1 MATLKVSRKGDSL
14 TTGHI
19 CSTTTTLATPGQST
33 VFANN
38 IRIARKGDS
47 TVPHPFPPA
56 PACAN
61 HTAVVNAGSETR
73 QYLGAGEK
81 FRYLSL
87 TFRCYVQEDD
97 AVEALERLMEDVET
111 VLETNNPI
119 TYTNNLG
126 AVQSTIQTSI
136 VSIDTDEGVL
146 DPLGIGELTC
156 VVQY

>member
-1 MATLKVSRKGDSL
+1 MAQRDYTTRRSAIVNSL
-14 TTGHI
+14 AAKIEEIDGTGHFLSSVSDVSPRLKFWDEI
-19 CSTTTTLATPGQST
+19 EE
-33 VFANN
+33 
-38 IRIARKGDS
+38 
-47 TVPHPFPPA
+47 FP
-56 PACAN
+56 
-61 HTAVVNAGSETR
+61 AVHINAGSETR
-73 QYLGAGEK
+73 EYLGAGEK
-81 FRYLSL
+81 FRYLTL
-87 TFRCYVQEDD
+87 TIRCYVQEDD

-126 AVQSTIQTSI
+126 AVQSTIQTTI